1 MSIRSSRI
9 HVVAA
14 AFVAAAVVAAVAPIS
29 AHDFWIAPSAYRPKV
44 GSLVGLRLLVGQSLL
59 GDPVPREPSAIE
71 RFVVA
76 SVASVASVSGTVN
89 DASEKPV
96 PGRDGGDPAGVFRV
110 DAPGLLVVG
119 YQSVPRLVEL
129 TADKFDQYL
138 GEEGLDAVRSLM
150 ASKPMK
156 STARELFA
164 RCAKA
169 VLLSGPPSAGEGDRA
184 LGLPLELI
192 AERNPYTTPRS
203 EAFPFVLRYQGAAR
217 PGALVIALSARNPSL
232 KLSARTDR
240 DGRVTFTFPESGPWL
255 VKTVH
260 LIPAR
265 SGAGA
270 DWESFWASSTFELP

>member
-1 MSIRSSRI
+1 MPIRSSRL

-14 AFVAAAVVAAVAPIS
+14 AFIAAAVVAAVAPIS
-29 AHDFWIAPSAYRPKV
+29 AHDFWIAPSAYRPNV

-71 RFVVA
+71 RFVV
-76 SVASVASVSGTVN
+76 SSVSGAVN
-89 DASEKPV
+89 GASERPV
-96 PGRDGGDPAGVFRV
+96 PGRDGGDPAGIFRV

-169 VLLSGPPSAGEGDRA
+169 VLLSGPSSAGEGDRA

-192 AERNPYTTPRS
+192 AERNPYTTPRG
-203 EAFPFVLRYQGAAR
+203 EAFPFVLKYQGAAR

-240 DGRVTFTFPESGPWL
+240 DGRVTFKFPESGPWL

-265 SGAGA
+265 PGADA

>member
-1 MSIRSSRI
+1 
-9 HVVAA
+9 VAA
-14 AFVAAAVVAAVAPIS
+14 AFIAAAIIAAVAPVS

-44 GSLVGLRLLVGQSLL
+44 GSLVGLRLLVGQSLI
-59 GDPVPREPSAIE
+59 GDPVPREPSSIE
-71 RFVVA
+71 RFT
-76 SVASVASVSGTVN
+76 VS
-89 DASEKPV
+89 DAANGSSDKPI
-96 PGRDGGDPAGVFRV
+96 PGRDGGDPAGIFRV

-119 YQSVPRLVEL
+119 YQSAPRLVEL

-150 ASKPMK
+150 TPKPAR
-156 STARELFA
+156 STARELFS

-169 VLLSGPPSAGEGDRA
+169 MLLSGPSSAGDGDRA

-192 AERNPYTTPRS
+192 AERNPYTTPRG
-203 EAFPFVLRYQGAAR
+203 EALPFVLKYRGAAR
-217 PGALVIALSARNPSL
+217 SGALVIALSARNPSL

-240 DGRVTFTFPESGPWL
+240 DGRVTFKFPESGPWL

-265 SGAGA
+265 PGAGA

>member
-1 MSIRSSRI
+1 MSIRSSRV

-14 AFVAAAVVAAVAPIS
+14 AFIAAAIVATVAPIS

-44 GSLVGLRLLVGQSLL
+44 GSLVGLRLLVGQSLV
-59 GDPVPREPSAIE
+59 GDPVPREPAAIE
-71 RFVVA
+71 RFVV
-76 SVASVASVSGTVN
+76 SGAAN
-89 DASEKPV
+89 GSGEKTIA
-96 PGRDGGDPAGVFRV
+96 GRDGGDPAGIFRV
-110 DAPGLLVVG
+110 DTPGLLVVG

-169 VLLSGPPSAGEGDRA
+169 VLLSGASSATDGDRA

-192 AERNPYTTPRS
+192 AERNPYTAPHG
-203 EAFPFVLRYQGAAR
+203 EAFSFVLKYQGAAR

-240 DGRVTFTFPESGPWL
+240 DGRVTFKFPESGPWL

-265 SGAGA
+265 PGAGA